1 MLKWPGRNC
10 VGCVGNLKETRA
22 IRLSNMGGGFQ
33 LFTAYVV
40 SPFEFALCGDNIDFV
55 QNGSL
60 FRQLMRD
67 MAQMQVLVR
76 SDFRIALAYE

>member
-10 VGCVGNLKETRA
+10 VGCVGNLKKTRA
-22 IRLSNMGGGFQ
+22 IRHRNMGGGFQ

-67 MAQMQVLVR
+67 MA
-76 SDFRIALAYE
+76 

>member
-1 MLKWPGRNC
+1 
-10 VGCVGNLKETRA
+10 
-22 IRLSNMGGGFQ
+22 MGGGFQ